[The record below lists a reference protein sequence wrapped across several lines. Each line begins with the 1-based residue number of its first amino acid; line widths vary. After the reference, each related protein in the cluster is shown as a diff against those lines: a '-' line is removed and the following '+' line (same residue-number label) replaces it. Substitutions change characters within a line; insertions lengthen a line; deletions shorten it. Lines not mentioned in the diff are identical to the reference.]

1 MEIRNFKLEDK
12 QEFIKMCT
20 DFYSGGATLGGIPV
34 NQMEDTFNYI
44 INDSSYVKGF
54 IMEKNEKIA
63 GYGLVF
69 MYYSNEVGGLC
80 GFLDEIYICPD
91 FRGEGLGTDYL
102 TKISKVLGKDIKG
115 LRLEVCESN
124 KRAIK
129 LYNEMG
135 FSTLDYKQLVK
146 NL

>member
-1 MEIRNFKLEDK
+1 MEIRNFKLDDK
-12 QEFIKMCT
+12 QNFINMCT
-20 DFYSGGATLGGIPV
+20 DFYSGGATLGGIPT

-54 IMEKNEKIA
+54 IMEKDKKTA

-80 GFLDEIYICPD
+80 GFLDEIYICPEY
-91 FRGEGLGTDYL
+91 RGEGLGTDYL
-102 TKISKVLGKDIKG
+102 TKISKILGKDIKG

-135 FSTLDYKQLVK
+135 FSALDYKQLVK